1 MLRVLRYLCLIAPL
15 VWGALWIANHP
26 GRLALEWF
34 GYRIETS
41 FGVFLAALSLLVI
54 GIILLVVLIN
64 MLLGAPKTIR
74 TKHHSKRQQ
83 QGLTALTQAM
93 AALAISDLRAADK
106 HIRKASDLLDHAPI
120 TNLLT
125 AQLAHAKGDLVHA
138 RKSMNLM
145 LESPETRP
153 VALRGMIEQSVTE
166 KHYDQAITYA
176 QEAWE
181 HQPNDRWLALVLLD
195 LYSRQN
201 SWGKAIDI
209 IHKATRKE
217 ALTRADARRYEAIMH
232 YENALEASAT
242 KQPQK
247 AKKFTDLARK
257 NNPAFVPA
265 WLLAIDLL
273 MDANETTQAFKLMR
287 QCWQTAPQPQW
298 VDTLL
303 ELFHHERPDA
313 LQKRFEKL
321 ITLNPE
327 HPESHIAMARC
338 AMKHKQ
344 WHDARSH
351 LKSALAQLESP
362 RIYQLLSHVELAET
376 GNEKQANEWLTMAIA
391 SPRDATWICNR
402 CHHQIEQWELH
413 CPSCNSF
420 DSYVWQQAATPPH
433 EVIATT

>member
-26 GRLALEWF
+26 GQLSVEWL
-34 GYRIETS
+34 GYHIETS
-41 FGVFLAALSLLVI
+41 LGVFLAALALILI
-54 GIILLVVLIN
+54 AIILLVVLIN
-64 MLLGAPKTIR
+64 MLLGAPKNIR

-125 AQLAHAKGDLVHA
+125 AQLSHAKGDLVNA
-138 RKSMNLM
+138 RKSMALM

-153 VALRGMIEQSVTE
+153 VALRGMIEQSVAE
-166 KHYDQAITYA
+166 KHYDQAIA
-176 QEAWE
+176 HALDAWD
-181 HQPNDRWLALVLLD
+181 HQPNDRWLALVLID
-195 LYSRQN
+195 LYSRQ
-201 SWGKAIDI
+201 SQWGKAIDI
-209 IHKATRKE
+209 TQKAARKE
-217 ALTRADARRYEAIMH
+217 AITRNDARRYEAIMH
-232 YENALEASAT
+232 YENALEAAAN
-242 KQPQK
+242 KQAQK
-247 AKKFTDLARK
+247 ARKFTDLARK

-265 WLLAIDLL
+265 WLLAVDLL
-273 MDANETTQAFKLMR
+273 MEANETNQAFKLMR
-287 QCWQTAPQPQW
+287 QCWQESPQPQW

-303 ELFHHERPDA
+303 ELYHHERPDA

-321 ITLNPE
+321 ISLNPE

-351 LKSALAQLESP
+351 LKSALARLESP
-362 RIYQLLSHVELAET
+362 RIYQLLSHVELAES
-376 GNEKQANEWLTMAIA
+376 GNEKQANEWLTLAVA
-391 SPRDATWICNR
+391 SPKDASWHCSRCN
-402 CHHQIEQWELH
+402 HPADAWELH
-413 CPSCNSF
+413 CSACGSF
-420 DSYVWQQAATPPH
+420 DSYVWQQAGASTQEALTAH
-433 EVIATT
+433 